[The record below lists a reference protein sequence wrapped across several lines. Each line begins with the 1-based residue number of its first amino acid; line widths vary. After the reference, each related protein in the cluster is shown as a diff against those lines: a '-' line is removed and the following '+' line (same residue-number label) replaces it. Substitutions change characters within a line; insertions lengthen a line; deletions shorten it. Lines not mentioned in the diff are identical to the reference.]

1 MFDATG
7 VSYVGDDGII
17 SGVGTQNTKVT
28 FEFTLPLNSPYR
40 ENQYGGKTSTAI
52 ASGDYFIVS
61 GSNVGAGVT
70 AKNSGASAIVGVATQ
85 FLDGVYQVAATP
97 AAVGSGQTMRV
108 TCNIESGHGLN
119 FTGLSSGVGQFYGN
133 YSFCKLTAS
142 AVGAAFTCNTLN
154 GLTGIATAPQ
164 VIRSERLSLDYT

>member
-97 AAVGSGQTMRV
+97 VAVGSGQTMRV
-108 TCNIESGHGLN
+108 TCNIV
-119 FTGLSSGVGQFYGN
+119 FF
-133 YSFCKLTAS
+133 FM
-142 AVGAAFTCNTLN
+142 CNPP
-154 GLTGIATAPQ
+154 A
-164 VIRSERLSLDYT
+164 